1 MIKKKHLKKI
11 SSGQPRRTALLSTVF
26 VEDFFGKRHIWG
38 SLGRAKQREHL
49 WDSAEAWRGKHRSGD
64 RFLSFIC
71 FTSSRCPRRQ
81 ATKPNNLLRVYVFF
95 LRVCVFICARALSVQ
110 GLGMQRW
117 LNPWL
122 SEKHARLPVP
132 MTPNTHMAVL
142 GKNKWAENEK
152 HKHSWYWAGGGEET
166 LHSLRLTIPL
176 SQRQKRLFIDFL
188 LCLLLCI
195 WLPQCDHTCRPSR
208 NWSRWGCWV
217 YRCCCKGQSGSLVNQ
232 AIRQNHCSEED
243 VLVCGPNAWSSKKSS
258 QKWVLECAINNK
270 KKYLR

>member
-1 MIKKKHLKKI
+1 
-11 SSGQPRRTALLSTVF
+11 
-26 VEDFFGKRHIWG
+26 
-38 SLGRAKQREHL
+38 
-49 WDSAEAWRGKHRSGD
+49 
-64 RFLSFIC
+64 
-71 FTSSRCPRRQ
+71 
-81 ATKPNNLLRVYVFF
+81 
-95 LRVCVFICARALSVQ
+95 
-110 GLGMQRW
+110 
-117 LNPWL
+117 
-122 SEKHARLPVP
+122 

-258 QKWVLECAINNK
+258 QKWGLECAINK
-270 KKYLR
+270 KNTPDRKYLCSYLKSNSNLLTDPQQILFLIFKKMHNPRNHTCCEFVFKYANLLTREINITRIKMNFPDHKNMIKQQ